1 MNQSRIH
8 ACEICG
14 ARESDKS
21 EWFLVTPSGANGMLE
36 ILDWSEQTAT
46 RPNVFAVCCPEH
58 VQKLVT
64 LCVQRALPQE
74 QSKWVPWST
83 ALHEMPRKLDEH
95 RCGEFFGNLNLN
107 RACLPSGLETD
118 RESLL
123 EAIDAVESALQNR
136 AEEEGVAL
144 IYDA

>member
-1 MNQSRIH
+1 MPGID

-21 EWFLVTPSGANGMLE
+21 EWFLVAANGANGMVE
-36 ILDWSEQTAT
+36 VLDWTEVAALA
-46 RPNVFAVCCPEH
+46 PGMFAVCCPDHAER
-58 VQKLVT
+58 LVRR
-64 LCVQRALPQE
+64 CVQRSMPSE
-74 QSKWVPWST
+74 PSKWVPWST

-95 RCGEFFGNLNLN
+95 RCVEFFGNFNLN

-123 EAIDAVESALQNR
+123 EALDAAESVLQTY
-136 AEEEGVAL
+136 AEEEGVSL
-144 IYDA
+144 VYDA